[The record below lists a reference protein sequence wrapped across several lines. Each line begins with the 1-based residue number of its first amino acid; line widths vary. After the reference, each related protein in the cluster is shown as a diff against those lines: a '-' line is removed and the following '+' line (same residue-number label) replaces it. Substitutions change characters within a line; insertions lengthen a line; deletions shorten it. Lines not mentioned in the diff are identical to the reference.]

1 MRKFTYAAVALA
13 ALTLMGSSAA
23 FAAKPDAWITSK
35 AKIALFTT
43 EGVSATAV
51 NVDTVDGRVTLH
63 GKVASDAEK
72 KKAGD
77 AVAKIEGATE
87 VRNLLQVVPP
97 SKEEKVEASDEQIT
111 TQVEER
117 VPEGSRPRRQRH
129 QGPVGQQGR
138 RPARGRDA
146 VDDDPSPRDHY
157 RRGGPGRAAGS
168 RPR

>member
-97 SKEEKVEASDEQIT
+97 SKEE
-111 TQVEER
+111 
-117 VPEGSRPRRQRH
+117 GSKRRMSRS
-129 QGPVGQQGR
+129 R
-138 RPARGRDA
+138 RT
-146 VDDDPSPRDHY
+146 
-157 RRGGPGRAAGS
+157 
-168 RPR
+168 